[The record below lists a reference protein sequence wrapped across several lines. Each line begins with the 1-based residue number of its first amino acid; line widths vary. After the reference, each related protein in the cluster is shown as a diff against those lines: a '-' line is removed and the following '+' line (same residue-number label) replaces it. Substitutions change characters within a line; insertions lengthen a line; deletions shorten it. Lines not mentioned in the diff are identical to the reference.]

1 MRAGVNIKEGDLA
14 YNISCSR
21 CTAKLLFPASM
32 DRKDAVTKA
41 HTRHGWK
48 SEGKKLYCDG
58 CAELMELA
66 DESTKKKPKPKP
78 KIEPTDDDDDDMVEL
93 GEI

>member
-1 MRAGVNIKEGDLA
+1 MKINEDELV
-14 YNISCSR
+14 YHISCNR
-21 CTAKLLFPASM
+21 CTAKLFFPARI

-41 HTRHGWK
+41 HTRHGWR

-58 CAELMELA
+58 CAELMKLA
-66 DESTKKKPKPKP
+66 DESTKPKPKPKP
-78 KIEPTDDDDDDMVEL
+78 VDDDDDDMVEL

>member
-1 MRAGVNIKEGDLA
+1 MRAGVNIKEDELV
-14 YNISCSR
+14 YHISCSR
-21 CTAKLLFPASM
+21 CTARLIFPAHL

-41 HTRHGWK
+41 HIRHGWK

-58 CAELMELA
+58 CSELMKLA
-66 DESTKKKPKPKP
+66 DKKSKKPKPKTKP
-78 KIEPTDDDDDDMVEL
+78 KDDDDEMVEL